1 MAQNPANPF
10 LSSVNSGEFSP
21 RMEARTDFERYPNAA
36 KQCKNFLLLPEGG
49 ITRRPGTRYVAEVKD
64 SSDNTIL
71 LPFQYSESDSWVLEV
86 GDLYM
91 RFFRRQAAVAGGT
104 VTAAITNGTFTGN
117 ANGWSLSGWSYGSN
131 AISSSTIAGTAT
143 QTVTVNDTGTRHLI
157 AFETTGLGTVTLTI
171 TDGTTTTTH
180 ERAEGYHVVDFT
192 PVANMDLT
200 FTYNGSS
207 LSTTPTH
214 TLDNVSII
222 SGTMELTT
230 PYQNSTEALDDL
242 RLFQA
247 GSSMYILSNVYA
259 PYRLTRYDTYQW
271 SLQKVLWR
279 DGPYLAF
286 NTLESDEE
294 LFDVSSFQL
303 IANPFFDNGLV
314 GWTDASSGD
323 GAVFSTA
330 NGAELDDG
338 TIAGSGVATLR
349 TSVAH
354 PNSGTSETFVLHSFI
369 VNQDV
374 TLNVGTSAG
383 ATDIIN
389 GDTLQPGWNLTTITT
404 STATIHLEY
413 EISGHSGER
422 SAVSAAAIYN
432 QAARLLKVNGT
443 SGSVTLDAIGFTPF
457 SSDDVGRLVR
467 LGFPGYDPGYG
478 IITAYSST
486 TQVTLQIIRDVPFT
500 SYTED
505 WSLGAWGGEQGYPT
519 QMGFFNGR
527 LVLANTTEREQ
538 TLWFSQS
545 GDIENFRAD
554 TYITGILTVSDSDAV
569 VVTLQSKRI
578 DPILWMTELNSLVLG
593 TAGAQWVVDSFG
605 SVITPADVRAKLNS
619 AVPCS
624 DIQPIDV
631 SRAILFMDKS
641 NREMYEIA
649 YSEESNGYVPE
660 LVTILADHIFEVS
673 PAHQMQYARRP
684 HSTAWVVRDDGKLA
698 TLAYNRQHSILG
710 WSIQTMGG
718 NFGGSNA
725 FVEHCAIIP
734 GFDDA
739 SQIIQSGERDEV
751 WVVVKRTID
760 GNTVRYVEFIEQQFQ
775 GPLREDYAT
784 EQAWRDAV
792 LAEQEDAFYVD
803 SGLTYDGLSTST
815 ITGLDYLE
823 GETVDV
829 WADGEPQ
836 IQQAVS
842 GGSITLNKP
851 ASVVQ
856 VGLPYDAEYISLKL
870 AAGGRDGTAV
880 NKVKKVNNC
889 GFVLV
894 DSAEF
899 MAATID
905 QDDVQGRVTHDLR
918 SSDIRPDAYTDLS
931 EKTPLFS
938 GETTITLDSTF
949 SADPRV
955 KVKAGNP
962 GPFTMIGV
970 VPNMLTTDD
979 TQD

>member
-1 MAQNPANPF
+1 MAQTPTNPF

-21 RMEARTDFERYPNAA
+21 RMEARVDFERYPNAA

-64 SSDNTIL
+64 SADNTVL
-71 LPFQYSESDSWVLEV
+71 LPFQYSESDAWILEV

-104 VTAAITNGTFTGN
+104 VTAAVSNGTFTGN
-117 ANGWSLSGWSYGSN
+117 ATGWSLSGWSYASN
-131 AISSSTIAGTAT
+131 QISSSTLAGTAT
-143 QTVTVNDTGTRHLI
+143 QTVTVNETGVRHLI
-157 AFETTGLGTVTLTI
+157 AFETTGLGTITLNI
-171 TDGTTTTTH
+171 DDGTTSTDF

-192 PVANMDLT
+192 PAANMDLT

-207 LSTTPTH
+207 LSTDPTH
-214 TLDNVSII
+214 TLDNVSIV

-230 PYQNSTEALDDL
+230 PYQNSTEELDDL

-247 GSSMYILSNVYA
+247 GSSMYILSNLYA

-271 SLQKVLWR
+271 SLQKVLWL
-279 DGPYLAF
+279 DGPYLPF

-303 IANPFFDNGLV
+303 VANPFFDNGLV
-314 GWTDASSGD
+314 GWTDASTGD

-338 TIAGSGVATLR
+338 TSGGSGVSILR

-354 PNSGTSETFVLHSFI
+354 PNSGSSETFILHSFI
-369 VNQDV
+369 VNQNV

-383 ATDIIN
+383 ATNIIN
-389 GDTLQPGWNLTTITT
+389 GDTLQPGWNVTTITT
-404 STATIHLEY
+404 ATATVHIEY
-413 EISGHSGER
+413 TISGHSGER
-422 SAVSAAAIYN
+422 SAVSAAAIYH
-432 QAARLLKVNGT
+432 QSARLLKVSAT
-443 SGSVTLDAIGFTPF
+443 TGSATLTAVGFTPF

-467 LGFPGYDPGYG
+467 LGHPGYDPGYG
-478 IITAYSST
+478 IITAYST
-486 TQVTLQIIRDVPFT
+486 TSSVTLQIIRDVSFT

-519 QMGFFNGR
+519 QMGFYNGR
-527 LVLANTTEREQ
+527 LVLANTTKKEQ

-554 TYITGILTVSDSDAV
+554 TYITGILTVVDSDAIA
-569 VVTLQSKRI
+569 VTLQSKRI
-578 DPILWMTELNSLVLG
+578 NPILWLTELNSLILG
-593 TAGAQWVVDSFG
+593 TAGAQWVVDAYG
-605 SVITPADVRAKLNS
+605 SVVAPSDVRAKLNS

-624 DIQPIDV
+624 NIQPIDV

-649 YSEESNGYVPE
+649 YSDESNGYVPE

-684 HSTAWVVRDDGKLA
+684 HSTAWVVRDDGKVA

-710 WSIQTMGG
+710 WSLQTLGG
-718 NFGGSNA
+718 VFGSSNA
-725 FVEHCAIIP
+725 VVEHCAIVP
-734 GFDDA
+734 GNDDA
-739 SQIIQSGERDEV
+739 TQTVMSGERDEV
-751 WVVVKRTID
+751 WFVVKRTIN
-760 GNTVRYVEFIEQQFQ
+760 GNTVRYIEFIEQQFQ

-784 EQAWRDAV
+784 EQAWRTAV
-792 LAEQEDAFYVD
+792 VSEQKDAFYVD
-803 SGLTYDGLSTST
+803 SGLTYDDVSTST
-815 ITGLDYLE
+815 VTGLSHLE

-829 WADGEPQ
+829 WADGEAQ
-836 IQQAVS
+836 IQQTVS
-842 GGSITLNKP
+842 SGQITLNKP
-851 ASVVQ
+851 ASKVQ

-870 AAGGRDGTAV
+870 AAGGRDGTSV

-899 MAATID
+899 MAATVD
-905 QDDVQGRVTHDLR
+905 HDDVQGRVTHDLR
-918 SSDIRPDAYTDLS
+918 DSDIRPDAFTDLS
-931 EKTPLFS
+931 DVTPLFT

-949 SADPRV
+949 SSDPRV

-962 GPFTMIGV
+962 GPFTLIGV
-970 VPNMLTTDD
+970 APNMLATDE